1 MGVIWDKLLY
11 YLQYPFVIY
20 ALIVGV
26 LISLVASLLG
36 VTLVIKRY
44 SLLGDGLSHVAFGA
58 MAIAAILHF
67 SDELPFTIVIT
78 IICAIFILKHGNKAQ
93 HSGDALVAMFSV
105 GSLAL
110 GYLALS
116 LFSASSNISG
126 DVCTTLFGST
136 SILTLSLT
144 DVVISVVCSLLIIFI
159 YIYNYHQFFALAFD
173 DEHAK
178 AGGMK
183 TERYNLILA
192 VVTAVVIV
200 LAMNL
205 VGSLL
210 ISALIVFPALSAM
223 RLCTSF
229 RSVTIAACLLSMICA
244 FSGIVISI
252 LAGTPVGPTIVAAD
266 MFVYMLACLWN
277 GGKG

>member
-1 MGVIWDKLLY
+1 MGVIWNKLLY

-20 ALIVGV
+20 ALIVGI

-36 VTLVIKRY
+36 VTLVIKKY

-78 IICAIFILKHGNKAQ
+78 IISAIFILKKGNNAQ
-93 HSGDALVAMFSV
+93 LSGDALVAMFSV

-110 GYLALS
+110 GYLGLS
-116 LFSASSNISG
+116 LFSTTSNISG

-136 SILTLSLT
+136 SILTLTLT

-159 YIYNYHQFFALAFD
+159 YLINYHQFFALSFD

-178 AGGMK
+178 ASGMN
-183 TERYNLILA
+183 TDRYNLILA
-192 VVTAVVIV
+192 VITAVVIV

-223 RLCTSF
+223 RVCTSF
-229 RSVTIAACLLSMICA
+229 RSVTIAASLLSMLCA

-252 LAGTPVGPTIVAAD
+252 LAGIPVGPTIVAAD
-266 MFVYMLACLWN
+266 MFLYVMVCLWN
-277 GGKG
+277 GGKR

>member
-1 MGVIWDKLLY
+1 MGVIWNKLLY

-20 ALIVGV
+20 ALIVGI

-36 VTLVIKRY
+36 VTLVIKKY

-78 IICAIFILKHGNKAQ
+78 IISAIFILKKGNNAQ
-93 HSGDALVAMFSV
+93 LSGDALVAMFSV

-110 GYLALS
+110 GYLGLS
-116 LFSASSNISG
+116 LFSTTSNISG

-136 SILTLSLT
+136 SILTLTLT

-159 YIYNYHQFFALAFD
+159 YLINYHQFFALSFD

-178 AGGMK
+178 ASGMN
-183 TERYNLILA
+183 TDRYNLILA
-192 VVTAVVIV
+192 VITAVVIV

-223 RLCTSF
+223 RVCTSF
-229 RSVTIAACLLSMICA
+229 RSVTIAASLLSMLCA

-252 LAGTPVGPTIVAAD
+252 LAGIPVGPTIVAAD
-266 MFVYMLACLWN
+266 MFVYVMVCLWN
-277 GGKG
+277 GGKR